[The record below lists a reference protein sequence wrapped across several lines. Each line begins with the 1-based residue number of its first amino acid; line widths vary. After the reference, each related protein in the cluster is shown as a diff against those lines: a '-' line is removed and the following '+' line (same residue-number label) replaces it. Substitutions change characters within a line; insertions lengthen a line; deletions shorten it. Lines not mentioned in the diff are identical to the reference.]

1 VELEVPVGSALADGA
16 VTTDVAAQ
24 FQLQIAVLV
33 GAVLQ
38 DLREARRGAARR
50 GAFMDLGS
58 ALFPALGGA
67 PARAPELL
75 LEAPELRL
83 GQLGQPH
90 KSAFVSVAI
99 EGYGR
104 VGDVSRQVCNS
115 HRAAPFPNLL

>member
-38 DLREARRGAARR
+38 DLREARR